1 MTKARSRKDTAKAFL
16 RLAATGKVG
25 EAYERFVGPGFRHHN
40 PYFRGDAMGR
50 RPSSEPRC

>member
-1 MTKARSRKDTAKAFL
+1 VTKARSRKDTAKAFL